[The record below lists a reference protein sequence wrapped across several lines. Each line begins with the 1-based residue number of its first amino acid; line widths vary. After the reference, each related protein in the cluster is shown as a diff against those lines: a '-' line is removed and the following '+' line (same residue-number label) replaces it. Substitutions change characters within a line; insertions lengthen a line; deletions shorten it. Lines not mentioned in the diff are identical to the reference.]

1 MINRRGSPSHSVNG
15 YNGIIMKRFRLVFV
29 GFIWILSSPILAT
42 DSEQKADP
50 KHPGYEYRE
59 NHDPN
64 GIGKFY
70 MGREIAQVMGHQAAD
85 WLERPERE
93 KEEQPSKLIE
103 ALKIKPGEVIADI
116 GAGSGY
122 YAFRFAKLVEPK
134 GKIFAVDIQ
143 PEMLDI
149 IG

>member
-1 MINRRGSPSHSVNG
+1 MGSF
-15 YNGIIMKRFRLVFV
+15 MKRFRLVLI

-85 WLERPERE
+85 WLDRPERA
-93 KEEQPSKLIE
+93 EEEGTDVLIRQ
-103 ALKIKPGEVIADI
+103 LPVRPGDVVADI
-116 GAGSGY
+116 GAGTGY
-122 YAFRFAKLVEPK
+122 FTHRLAKLVGER
-134 GKIFAVDIQ
+134 GEVLAVDIQ
-143 PEMLDI
+143 PEMLDLLTNKMAELKI
-149 IG
+149 KN